1 MTRGAW
7 MCSRQYDDGLKIWFA
22 PRENEKPFTDS
33 ERAQKW
39 RLSLA
44 SLLFFTVLLSDHLW
58 FCAEAKFT
66 GTGEKEQQQPPEK
79 PEPAEQE
86 LLAGM
91 GEPAPPAPPAPRL
104 LAPPSPSLP
113 PSPSSSSSSS
123 SGSQN
128 NDTEP
133 RHGKAVFLGNS
144 TARPVETC
152 HLQSSSSGQC
162 FSVGDAEAVCR
173 RRGGPGRPRGSGQ
186 SPAPGWDLTDFYLSF
201 CNSYTLWELFAGL
214 SNPDTLNCS
223 LDVVLKGEGSCS
235 QCVQAYQRYDQHA
248 QEKYEEFEVML
259 QKYLQSDEYSVK
271 SCPEDCKTVYKAWLC
286 SQYFEVTQFH
296 CSNRIPCKQY
306 CLEVQTRCPFI
317 LPDNDDV
324 IYGGLSSFICTGLY
338 ENYPTNAEPECCDVR
353 WGLLSDHQSKG
364 TIKTSGSTMCHR
376 TSLTVSSASRLCNS
390 RLKLCVLVLILL
402 HTVLTVSAAQNSTGL
417 GFGGITTLE
426 DNSTNEE

>member
-1 MTRGAW
+1 MIT
-7 MCSRQYDDGLKIWFA
+7 SFILL
-22 PRENEKPFTDS
+22 
-33 ERAQKW
+33 W
-39 RLSLA
+39 RMS
-44 SLLFFTVLLSDHLW
+44 
-58 FCAEAKFT
+58 
-66 GTGEKEQQQPPEK
+66 
-79 PEPAEQE
+79 
-86 LLAGM
+86 
-91 GEPAPPAPPAPRL
+91 
-104 LAPPSPSLP
+104 SP
-113 PSPSSSSSSS
+113 
-123 SGSQN
+123 
-128 NDTEP
+128 
-133 RHGKAVFLGNS
+133 
-144 TARPVETC
+144 
-152 HLQSSSSGQC
+152 LQSHIRLGKILL
-162 FSVGDAEAVCR
+162 
-173 RRGGPGRPRGSGQ
+173 
-186 SPAPGWDLTDFYLSF
+186 WD
-201 CNSYTLWELFAGL
+201 
-214 SNPDTLNCS
+214 NCS
-223 LDVVLKGEGSCS
+223 W
-235 QCVQAYQRYDQHA
+235 
-248 QEKYEEFEVML
+248 
-259 QKYLQSDEYSVK
+259 
-271 SCPEDCKTVYKAWLC
+271 TVYKAWLC

>member
-7 MCSRQYDDGLKIWFA
+7 MCSRQCDDGLKIWFA
-22 PRENEKPFTDS
+22 PRENEKPFADS

-66 GTGEKEQQQPPEK
+66 GTGEKEQPPPEK
-79 PEPAEQE
+79 PEPAEPE
-86 LLAGM
+86 LPAGT
-91 GEPAPPAPPAPRL
+91 GDPAPPAPRL
-104 LAPPSPSLP
+104 LAPPSPSP
-113 PSPSSSSSSS
+113 
-123 SGSQN
+123 G
-128 NDTEP
+128 TEP
-133 RHGKAVFLGNS
+133 LGNS
-144 TARPVETC
+144 TGGPPETC
-152 HLQSSSSGQC
+152 PPLGSSSGQC
-162 FSVGDAEAVCR
+162 FSVGDAEAVCERRGMPGGR
-173 RRGGPGRPRGSGQ
+173 RRAGQ
-186 SPAPGWDLTDFYLSF
+186 SPAPAWDLTDFYLSF

-223 LDVVLKGEGSCS
+223 LDAVLRGEGSCS

>member
-7 MCSRQYDDGLKIWFA
+7 MCSRQYDDGLKICFA

-58 FCAEAKFT
+58 FCAEAKLT
-66 GTGEKEQQQPPEK
+66 RTRDKEQQQQQQPEY
-79 PEPAEQE
+79 PERQ
-86 LLAGM
+86 LLSSM
-91 GEPAPPAPPAPRL
+91 GEPSPAAQAAHRL
-104 LAPPSPSLP
+104 LSSPLPPLP
-113 PSPSSSSSSS
+113 PSPSSSCS
-123 SGSQN
+123 SGGSSN
-128 NDTEP
+128 NNNSNNNNN
-133 RHGKAVFLGNS
+133 KAIFLGNS
-144 TARPVETC
+144 TKPFWRLETC
-152 HLQSSSSGQC
+152 YPQSSASGQC
-162 FSVGDAEAVCR
+162 FSVEDADSVCR
-173 RRGGPGRPRGSGQ
+173 RRWSREQQVTGNHPTPS
-186 SPAPGWDLTDFYLSF
+186 WNLTDFYLSF
-201 CNSYTLWELFAGL
+201 CNSYTLWELFTGL

-223 LDVVLKGEGSCS
+223 LDVVLEGEGSCS

-259 QKYLQSDEYSVK
+259 QKYLQSDEYSVN
-271 SCPEDCKTVYKAWLC
+271 SCPEDCKIVYKAWLC

-353 WGLLSDHQSKG
+353 WGLLPDNQSKG
-364 TIKTSGSTMCHR
+364 TIKTSDSSMCHR

-426 DNSTNEE
+426 DNSTNDE